1 MSISKDTPTTSA
13 TSNRDATAPRYY
25 FDHAASAPRRD
36 EVADAMAP
44 WQHGVVGNPSGSH
57 RAARE
62 ARRAIEEARDEVA
75 AFVGAEPGGVIFTA
89 GGTESCD
96 LAIVGVTNHHRR
108 HHETTSIV
116 VSSVE
121 HHAVLDAAR
130 MMERDFASVRLRYV
144 AVDGDGV
151 VDLDDLHE
159 ALSPDTAIVS
169 VMAANNETGVRQPL
183 DAVSSITNA
192 VIPGGTV
199 LHTDAVAA
207 APWLYLPMVTATMDM
222 ISICAHKIGGPV
234 SSGALILRNRVA
246 LDAVVP
252 GGGQER
258 GLRGGTVDVAAA
270 VGLAAAVR
278 ATAREL
284 TEVCDRV
291 IDFQNKLFAALCFL
305 PGVEITAPGAD
316 RLPGTVHVTFKGLAS
331 DELLFLLDQ
340 AGVFASAAAS
350 CSSGAEQASH
360 VLAAMGMDP
369 ERARGSLRLS
379 MGPETT
385 ESDVDALIA
394 ILSSVVY
401 RLRAEA

>member
-1 MSISKDTPTTSA
+1 MASSKSVDKKGP
-13 TSNRDATAPRYY
+13 RVGDDAVRPRYY
-25 FDHAASAPRRD
+25 FDHAASAIRRD
-36 EVADAMAP
+36 EVAEAMAP

-62 ARRAIEEARDEVA
+62 ARRAVEEARDEVA
-75 AFVGAEPGGVIFTA
+75 SFVGVQPGGVVFTG

-96 LAIVGVTNHHRR
+96 LAIVGVTNRHRR
-108 HHETTSIV
+108 HHESTTIV
-116 VSSVE
+116 VSRVE

-130 MMERDFASVRLRYV
+130 MMARDFASVRLRYV
-144 AVDGDGV
+144 DVDSDGV
-151 VDLDDLHE
+151 VDLESLHE
-159 ALSPDTAIVS
+159 ALTPDTAIVS
-169 VMAANNETGVRQPL
+169 VMTANNETGVRQPL

-234 SSGALILRNRVA
+234 SSGALILRNPVE

-278 ATAREL
+278 VTRQEL

-291 IDFQNKLFAALCFL
+291 IDFQNKLFSALVFL
-305 PGVEITAPGAD
+305 PGVEITAPGAS
-316 RLPGTVHVTFKGLAS
+316 RLPGTVHVTFKDLAS

-340 AGVFASAAAS
+340 EGVFVSAAAS
-350 CSSGAEQASH
+350 CSSGAAEPSH
-360 VLAAMGMDP
+360 VLAAMGVDP
-369 ERARGSLRLS
+369 ERARGSLRVS
-379 MGPETT
+379 MGAETT
-385 ESDVDALIA
+385 EAEVDALIA